1 MKKARV
7 LLTLALAIALFIS
20 IIPVSNA
27 AEPYS
32 FGRDYIS
39 QGDANLDGRVNSGDA
54 LYILKYVRGDFDLIS
69 DLHKNIADANG
80 DGVIDISDAIE
91 LLEAPSLPPHAILA
105 VPVYIGDVNLD
116 GVISASDAN
125 PVSYT
130 HLDVYKRQ
138 GRTERL
144 CGRGSPDDSHKQRL
158 QGSFNRLQGRNAGR
172 ASIYHVACDKQ
183 EPP

>member
-69 DLHKNIADANG
+69 DMHKNIADANG

-125 PVSYT
+125 LLLRYCNGLASDTELALILADCNWDGVVDT
-130 HLDVYKRQ
+130 NDVLAILDYI
-138 GRTERL
+138 
-144 CGRGSPDDSHKQRL
+144 S
-158 QGSFNRLQGRNAGR
+158 
-172 ASIYHVACDKQ
+172 
-183 EPP
+183 